1 MLLTILAALV
11 VLGVLIFVHELG
23 HFLAAKAVGIGTPK
37 FSIGFGPATPLKFK
51 YGETEYVVSWIPLG
65 GYVKMATKEEAESL
79 ESVEGVSDV
88 YFPPDKLFENKS
100 VAARIVVISAGVIMN
115 ALFAWGAYSF
125 VAGVYGRQVD
135 PTVTIAEVDDSVLPE
150 AASGLSGIAFGTDI
164 VRINGD
170 TITSWND
177 VLESIAGTTGEGLF
191 FEFSGGVEPVEVPIP
206 GIDTEA
212 RVALFRA
219 LVRAPAALV
228 GTVFPGTPA
237 AAAGI
242 QEGDL
247 IVGANGDTIRGFQ
260 DLTEIIEVSAGEEVA
275 LLIDRRGTPESLTV
289 VPALKREVDP
299 ETGVVREVGRIG
311 IQRALETRRV
321 GPVGA
326 LAEGWRRVVVDGAN
340 ILGVLRGMFTGRLSP
355 RELGGPIFV
364 AQLSGQFARIGFD
377 VFLSFM
383 AFFSV
388 NLAILNLLPI
398 PVLDGGHLIFL
409 IAEGVRGKPLP
420 ASVRLRL
427 SQIGLTLLLGLMLL
441 AVTND
446 VMRLFE

>member
-1 MLLTILAALV
+1 MERVSLPNWYWNA
-11 VLGVLIFVHELG
+11 
-23 HFLAAKAVGIGTPK
+23 PK
-37 FSIGFGPATPLKFK
+37 
-51 YGETEYVVSWIPLG
+51 ETCQG
-65 GYVKMATKEEAESL
+65 G
-79 ESVEGVSDV
+79 SVEPESIRV
-88 YFPPDKLFENKS
+88 
-100 VAARIVVISAGVIMN
+100 
-115 ALFAWGAYSF
+115 
-125 VAGVYGRQVD
+125 
-135 PTVTIAEVDDSVLPE
+135 PE
-150 AASGLSGIAFGTDI
+150 AGLEAFGLSDHFAP
-164 VRINGD
+164 
-170 TITSWND
+170 
-177 VLESIAGTTGEGLF
+177 
-191 FEFSGGVEPVEVPIP
+191 SGV
-206 GIDTEA
+206 
-212 RVALFRA
+212 
-219 LVRAPAALV
+219 
-228 GTVFPGTPA
+228 
-237 AAAGI
+237 
-242 QEGDL
+242 
-247 IVGANGDTIRGFQ
+247 
-260 DLTEIIEVSAGEEVA
+260 
-275 LLIDRRGTPESLTV
+275 
-289 VPALKREVDP
+289 EVDP

-326 LAEGWRRVVVDGAN
+326 LAEGWRRVVTDGAN